1 MSEEQDK
8 TKQEVRRLA
17 RMLVSISKMAREAS
31 LTGQLKNGKGMA
43 IRQYNAVLERLK
55 ELEVISGD
63 LFPPVSEDAPFD
75 EVGVAAWQLAEFLR
89 EDDEE
94 EHRRKWRAGGGV
106 FEASPGHVK
115 IVGFPG
121 NISDLGDV
129 LREYL
134 PDFIKQKV
142 ASAFRVELKKE
153 CAETCAETEPV
164 KAAAPAAP
172 KPPAPPTPEAA
183 AGTKPSRVEDI
194 EQRLE
199 DIAEQIEQV
208 SERMSEEELSPDEID
223 CLASDLSQLT
233 QRQAELARERAR
245 LRNQQE

>member
-8 TKQEVRRLA
+8 TKQEVRRLG

-31 LTGQLKNGKGMA
+31 LTGQLKNGKGVA

-55 ELEVISGD
+55 ELELISGD

-94 EHRRKWRAGGGV
+94 EHRRRWRHGGGV

-121 NISDLGDV
+121 NISDLGDI

-164 KAAAPAAP
+164 KAQAPT
-172 KPPAPPTPEAA
+172 PPTPESAVAA
-183 AGTKPSRVEDI
+183 KPSRMEDI

-208 SERMSEEELSPDEID
+208 SERMSEEDLSPDEID
-223 CLASDLSQLT
+223 RLASDLSQLT

>member
-43 IRQYNAVLERLK
+43 IRQYNAIWERLN
-55 ELEVISGD
+55 ELGVISGR
-63 LFPPVSEDAPFD
+63 LFEPVSEAASFD
-75 EVGVAAWQLAEFLR
+75 EVGVAAAQLADFLR

-94 EHRRKWRAGGGV
+94 EQRRRWRHGGGV

-121 NISDLGDV
+121 NISDLGDI

-142 ASAFRVELKKE
+142 ASAFRVEVKKE
-153 CAETCAETEPV
+153 GAETCAGTEPV
-164 KAAAPAAP
+164 QAQ
-172 KPPAPPTPEAA
+172 APPPPPPPPPEPAVAA
-183 AGTKPSRVEDI
+183 KPSRLEDI

-208 SERMSEEELSPDEID
+208 SERMSEEDLSPDEID
-223 CLASDLSQLT
+223 RLASDLSQLT